1 MVLERLQN
9 QVGGV
14 AVVRVLVIGL
24 EGKREGMGD
33 HPALLSFPRRFM
45 PSDST
50 PSGEAADNRAASWA
64 GRSKRLGRVG
74 RTLAPIT
81 RAAIFY
87 QWRRP
92 QGTAGFLAGACS

>member
-1 MVLERLQN
+1 MFLERLQN
-9 QVGGV
+9 QVRGV
-14 AVVRVLVIGL
+14 AVVRVLVTGL

-33 HPALLSFPRRFM
+33 HPLLSFPRRFM
-45 PSDST
+45 PSGST

-64 GRSKRLGRVG
+64 GRSKRLGRNG
-74 RTLAPIT
+74 RTLAPLT